1 MTDFDSTKRQRTND
15 GSAKDSY
22 SVGPSQSPT
31 TATTAELREAMPLT
45 AAAATSAANSAAAAA
60 AAVRAA
66 VTAGDDSA
74 MRDLLERLLVSQER
88 LTFDVAQLQATVNN
102 MLGVMRQAMP
112 EYRDYLHIQ
121 TVYNQQQPA
130 VSIAEDKQRSLV
142 GHAHSL
148 NKEFGTVPPTLAN
161 IVSPNSEVSEALSL
175 DVAHRHGI
183 NPEVHSHRSPLV
195 SQSVSSGSPRSQFK
209 RGGERARAASSS
221 DAASSIAN
229 RSSSNMARLSLQR
242 LHVPEHRTGSLESTD
257 YSYTG
262 LPLHIPVPG
271 GEDGPQGPLLSPTN
285 LPPPPG
291 MPQHMSTQG
300 PSVSRMRSPL
310 TMSASLES
318 PVYHQQQA
326 QPQFGLAR
334 PLPQTYPSA
343 APLSTSSALP
353 SVRHLSTHHHGYYKQ
368 GTQHQLPRI
377 AHLAHSQYNPLALPV
392 SPRRMHQ
399 HQHHAEQPASLPPI
413 MHLSAAARLH
423 EGEQYPRTPGT
434 QQAAEGTSPY
444 SSAQSF
450 TSSMV
455 VDSVP
460 PKPSPPH
467 RYAVLSQQMQV
478 GSSASTSGGMVE
490 SPTGPSVGVSGS
502 RSYHYTTTPTTGRSF
517 STMAAAGPQATTSQQ
532 KVEKNR
538 FQANIRAFVDQYFM
552 TGVNMRWDYQQS
564 FKAPRNAEATRQIVE
579 SFHTV
584 HGGSLERIEHGLSV
598 YFSSLKAK
606 HRTTED
612 KAMLKQQRDRRRA
625 RRIKKAAGRR
635 KVYDP
640 TQYPFLPPEIDP
652 QLCFVPMAMSP
663 EHTDEDGEVKV
674 GTLPWRMDIFTR
686 LFQHLDTLRPKRTP
700 RPDHPRLSGGPIPAP
715 DVPEFMIDPAI
726 MTMDRPLHDSNLEKE
741 PGAGYDQGPTD
752 RHIDP
757 EEDVEMGSSDDDG
770 V

>member
-1 MTDFDSTKRQRTND
+1 MTDFDSSKRQRSND
-15 GSAKDSY
+15 GPAKDAY

-31 TATTAELREAMPLT
+31 TAATAELREAMPLT
-45 AAAATSAANSAAAAA
+45 TAAATSAANSAAAA
-60 AAVRAA
+60 VKAA

-74 MRDLLERLLVSQER
+74 TRDLLERLLVSQER
-88 LTFDVAQLQATVNN
+88 LTFDVAQLQATVES

-112 EYRDYLHIQ
+112 EYRDYLHMH
-121 TVYNQQQPA
+121 TVYNQQQSA
-130 VSIAEDKQRSLV
+130 VSLAEGEQRSLAGRV
-142 GHAHSL
+142 HSP
-148 NKEFGTVPPTLAN
+148 NKKFGAVPPTLAN
-161 IVSPNSEVSEALSL
+161 IVSPHSEVSEALSP
-175 DVAHRHGI
+175 DVAHRHSI
-183 NPEVHSHRSPLV
+183 NPEVHSRRSPLV
-195 SQSVSSGSPRSQFK
+195 LQSVSSGSPRSQFK
-209 RGGERARAASSS
+209 HGGERARAASSS
-221 DAASSIAN
+221 DAASSSAN
-229 RSSSNMARLSLQR
+229 RSSSNIARLSLQR
-242 LHVPEHRTGSLESTD
+242 HYVSEHRTGSLESTSH
-257 YSYTG
+257 SYAG
-262 LPLHIPVPG
+262 LPLHIPMPG
-271 GEDGPQGPLLSPTN
+271 GEGGPQGPLLSPTT

-291 MPQHMSTQG
+291 MLPPT
-300 PSVSRMRSPL
+300 
-310 TMSASLES
+310 TISASS
-318 PVYHQQQA
+318 QRFVYHQQQA
-326 QPQFGLAR
+326 QQQFGSAQ
-334 PLPQTYPSA
+334 PLPQTYSSA

-353 SVRHLSTHHHGYYKQ
+353 SVRHLSTHHHGDYKH

-392 SPRRMHQ
+392 SPHRMHQ

-413 MHLSAAARLH
+413 MHISAAARLH

-444 SSAQSF
+444 SPAQSF

-467 RYAVLSQQMQV
+467 RYAVLPQQMHTE
-478 GSSASTSGGMVE
+478 SCTSASGGMVE

-502 RSYHYTTTPTTGRSF
+502 QSYHYTTTPTTGQSF
-517 STMAAAGPQATTSQQ
+517 SIMTAAGPQATTSQQ

-552 TGVNMRWDYQQS
+552 TGANMRWDYQQS

-584 HGGSLERIEHGLSV
+584 HGGSFERIEHGLSV

-635 KVYDP
+635 KVFDP
-640 TQYPFLPPEIDP
+640 TQYPFLPSEIDL

-663 EHTDEDGEVKV
+663 EHTDDDSEVKV
-674 GTLPWRMDIFTR
+674 GTLPWRSDIFTR
-686 LFQHLDTLRPKRTP
+686 LFHHLDTLRPKRTP
-700 RPDHPRLSGGPIPAP
+700 RPTHPHLSGGPVPAP
-715 DVPEFMIDPAI
+715 DVPEFMIDPVY
-726 MTMDRPLHDSNLEKE
+726 MTVDRTPHDSNLEKE
-741 PGAGYDQGPTD
+741 SGAGYDQDLID
-752 RHIDP
+752 RHINP
-757 EEDVEMGSSDDDG
+757 EEDVEMGSSDDDD